1 MKETKRQTKKYVPKN
16 QMEAKTFGEKFRN
29 LIGQSNSIDKAFRA
43 LKPRLEDLEDSLVD
57 KLLICAEIKETRYV
71 MSDGKLDA
79 VWVIVLYWVDLTE
92 TFVLFDRKNLEIFKA
107 IQARKEESSVK
118 SLSKSK

>member
-1 MKETKRQTKKYVPKN
+1 MKKN
-16 QMEAKTFGEKFRN
+16 HMEAKTFGEKFRN
-29 LIGQSNSIDKAFRA
+29 LIDQSNSMDKAFRA

-92 TFVLFDRKNLEIFKA
+92 TFVLFDRKNLEIFKG